1 LCQTPLTA
9 EYEKAGSDLIAL
21 TQVTTSHAVYI
32 SSSPTLANMI
42 SHSPAANLKPTS
54 MYRYQAVNMFGL
66 QIVST
71 QTGPEHRRHKNVAK
85 GCFKESIMREVWDK
99 MAEACET
106 MIEEEHLN
114 NGGLMQ
120 GVKQCMVKVRL

>member
-1 LCQTPLTA
+1 
-9 EYEKAGSDLIAL
+9 
-21 TQVTTSHAVYI
+21 
-32 SSSPTLANMI
+32 
-42 SHSPAANLKPTS
+42 
-54 MYRYQAVNMFGL
+54 
-66 QIVST
+66 
-71 QTGPEHRRHKNVAK
+71 
-85 GCFKESIMREVWDK
+85 MREVWDK